1 MIDVS
6 TLSENQITLLCYG
19 CVAVVLYV
27 NLSYKKIGK
36 DVMLGNIIA
45 IGFVILIA
53 LATAFAIYYTIK
65 EILR

>member
-1 MIDVS
+1 MLWMCSSIV
-6 TLSENQITLLCYG
+6 IR
-19 CVAVVLYV
+19 

-45 IGFVILIA
+45 IGFVILV
-53 LATAFAIYYTIK
+53 AFAIYYTIK

>member
-1 MIDVS
+1 MLWMCSSSVIR
-6 TLSENQITLLCYG
+6 
-19 CVAVVLYV
+19 

-45 IGFVILIA
+45 IGFVIVIA
-53 LATAFAIYYTIK
+53 LATALAIYYTIK